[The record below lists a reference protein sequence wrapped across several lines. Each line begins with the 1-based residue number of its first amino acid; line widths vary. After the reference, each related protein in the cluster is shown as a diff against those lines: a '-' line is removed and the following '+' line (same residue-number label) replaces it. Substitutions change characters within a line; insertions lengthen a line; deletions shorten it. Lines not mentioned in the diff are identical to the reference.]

1 MLVKFYYYLVT
12 AVEALFSVFGI
23 RSFYDQPRYV
33 VAERLGDEV
42 EIRSYESRLAVET
55 TVESKDFH
63 TAESE
68 AFRLLLAYIAGGNR
82 GHARLLMTAPVEQSS
97 QPSLIAMTAP
107 VEIARNRS
115 SQVRMRFFLPTA
127 LAAEG
132 APEPLD
138 DRVKIVKLAPV
149 TLAVL
154 RFAGGLS
161 QNVEAK
167 RTEQLINRVARSSWQ
182 ATGAPYLQAYDPPFT
197 IPFLRRNEI
206 AVPVTRD

>member
-1 MLVKFYYYLVT
+1 MLAKFYYYLVT

-23 RSFYDQPRYV
+23 RSFYEQPRYMV
-33 VAERLGDEV
+33 VDRLSDEL
-42 EIRSYESRLAVET
+42 EIRSYDRRLAVET
-55 TVESKDFH
+55 TVESADIH
-63 TAESE
+63 AAESE
-68 AFRLLLAYIAGGNR
+68 AFRLLLAYIAGANR
-82 GHARLLMTAPVEQSS
+82 GRARFPMTAPVEQSS

-107 VEIARNRS
+107 VEITRNRS

-127 LAAEG
+127 LAAKG
-132 APEPLD
+132 APEPID

-161 QNVEAK
+161 QNVEVK
-167 RTEQLINRVARSSWQ
+167 RTEELINRVARSGWRV
-182 ATGAPYLQAYDPPFT
+182 AGTPFLQAYDPPFT